1 MKKIVILTKIHQ
13 SEYID
18 DMYEK
23 EYLYFKPLI
32 DFRSKKNDKSGRLDP
47 KELNISNIQ
56 INNLTL
62 TTENKKIEMH
72 KMFKNFKG
80 QFNEHLNDPKT
91 NCCSLLWMELEP
103 EKLNDSF
110 NEKLLEFGDKALL
123 IFDFIK
129 FIEILDNSLEK
140 LNYKYSRK
148 KVDYYS
154 PKEFNGKLSLHH
166 KDEKYEYQNEY
177 RILISPT
184 DNIPINIP
192 LPGLK
197 KISTTIDSNDLKK
210 LIIK

>member
-1 MKKIVILTKIHQ
+1 
-13 SEYID
+13 
-18 DMYEK
+18 MYEN
-23 EYLYFKPLI
+23 EYLYFNPLK
-32 DFRSKKNDKSGRLDP
+32 DFRSQENDKSGRLDP
-47 KELNISNIQ
+47 KELNVSNIQ
-56 INNLTL
+56 IDNLTL
-62 TTENKKIEMH
+62 TIDNKELEMH

-80 QFNEHLNDPKT
+80 QFNEHLTEPKI

-110 NEKLLEFGDKALL
+110 NEKLLEFGEKALL
-123 IFDFIK
+123 IFDCVK

-140 LNYKYSRK
+140 LDFKYSRK

-154 PKEFNGKLSLHH
+154 PKTFNGEISLHH

-184 DNIPINIP
+184 DNKPINIP

-210 LIIK
+210 LILK